1 MAFVGKGKK
10 TMNKDDDIFTIS
22 LDDINMNTID
32 TVTLTSPNYTYD
44 TTYTV
49 DYDQLSGANGWG
61 TTSIQSGL
69 DITGEDADITLNG
82 KSMRD
87 WMSKV
92 EERLAILEPNP
103 ELEAEWTELK
113 ELGERYRALEQEL
126 QEKSRAWN
134 LLKKR
139 NNT

>member
-1 MAFVGKGKK
+1 
-10 TMNKDDDIFTIS
+10 MNKDNDIFTIS

>member
-1 MAFVGKGKK
+1 
-10 TMNKDDDIFTIS
+10 MNKDDDIFTVS
-22 LDDINMNTID
+22 LNDINMNTID
-32 TVTLTSPNYTYD
+32 TVYTYD
-44 TTYTV
+44 TTYSV

-61 TTSIQSGL
+61 TTSIQSGI

>member
-1 MAFVGKGKK
+1 
-10 TMNKDDDIFTIS
+10 MNKDNDIFTIS

-49 DYDQLSGANGWG
+49 DYNQLNGANGWG

>member
-1 MAFVGKGKK
+1 
-10 TMNKDDDIFTIS
+10 MNKDDDIFTIS
-22 LDDINMNTID
+22 LDDINMNTMD
-32 TVTLTSPNYTYD
+32 TVTLTSPSYTYD
-44 TTYTV
+44 TIVSTI

-113 ELGERYRALEQEL
+113 ELGERYRALEHEL

>member
-1 MAFVGKGKK
+1 
-10 TMNKDDDIFTIS
+10 MNKDNDIFTIS

-103 ELEAEWTELK
+103 ELEAEWAELK
-113 ELGERYRALEQEL
+113 ELGERYRAMEQEL

>member
-1 MAFVGKGKK
+1 
-10 TMNKDDDIFTIS
+10 MNKDDDIFTVS
-22 LDDINMNTID
+22 LNDINMNTMNTID
-32 TVTLTSPNYTYD
+32 TVTLTSSDYSYD
-44 TTYTV
+44 TTYS
-49 DYDQLSGANGWG
+49 YDQLSGANGWG

-69 DITGEDADITLNG
+69 EITGEDADITLNG

>member
-1 MAFVGKGKK
+1 
-10 TMNKDDDIFTIS
+10 MNKDDDIFTIS